1 MESTS
6 IYTFKIKTFKKRNIE
21 IKSKFLKSKIATSIS
36 IKWNT
41 GDKEVFY
48 FYLTLSNF
56 LKRLCKVNFALLN
69 DSYMLPDISEE
80 KMRTWWTSF
89 RKPGKEEGT
98 GGREPVKGS
107 LQGLHPHPSHPINVL
122 NQHVKCQAQIT
133 ENHGLWAGQSYGHKL
148 LVLSELPRTT
158 KLRSSSRQTF
168 PRREVEEAPHTK
180 GSAWYGLS
188 ISGGNAVMP
197 WIWKAKSRNKATEC
211 VIEEQDC
218 GQACSAPALLQGL
231 EGWERGN
238 GCWSCPLGS
247 QNPRDSQE
255 RGERVR
261 HTFEKE
267 EIKHALLDF
276 ILKLS
281 SHLIPFS
288 SQL

>member
-6 IYTFKIKTFKKRNIE
+6 IYTFKMKTFKKRNIE
-21 IKSKFLKSKIATSIS
+21 IRSKILKSKIATSIS

-80 KMRTWWTSF
+80 KMRTWWTSL

-197 WIWKAKSRNKATEC
+197 WIDHSALSVLEHLTLTGRLRTSLLKARPSFLVHLNLFIASMKERFRYCLGLLIMK
-211 VIEEQDC
+211 
-218 GQACSAPALLQGL
+218 GQVVTGL
-231 EGWERGN
+231 
-238 GCWSCPLGS
+238 
-247 QNPRDSQE
+247 
-255 RGERVR
+255 
-261 HTFEKE
+261 
-267 EIKHALLDF
+267 
-276 ILKLS
+276 
-281 SHLIPFS
+281 
-288 SQL
+288 